1 MLIDCICGES
11 KFAINAEQ
19 IGFDGRLVKCG
30 KCGKEWFQ
38 ESKQEVIEKKLI
50 NLDQSLRAKEIM
62 LADDKNYHSDKIS
75 SLERALETKNKEL
88 ENQKTLEQR
97 LTLFESRI
105 KDNES
110 ETSRQKKYDERIIAL
125 EKQLEKTTL
134 DLFIKNTTLEK
145 RSAAL
150 QEQLNDKS
158 LSDRLSSLEQEL
170 VPKKVGGITI
180 NTKKPMKVFDGA
192 NSQQSS
198 DMQENAQ
205 PFEID
210 EITKVTNEDDSQ
222 STKEKTEEKT
232 AATTNAPTSSAST
245 SDNNDQGAPVFD
257 PVSGRF
263 VSEGDSDA
271 TPASSPA
278 TTSSAGSTTCTP

>member
-38 ESKQEVIEKKLI
+38 ESKLDVVEKKLADF
-50 NLDQSLRAKEIM
+50 DQSLHAKELRVI
-62 LADDKNYHSDKIS
+62 NQRNVFSDKIS
-75 SLERALETKNKEL
+75 SLERTLEAKNKEL

-110 ETSRQKKYDERIIAL
+110 ETYRQKKYDERINAL

-134 DLFIKNTTLEK
+134 DLFIKNTSLEK
-145 RSAAL
+145 RSATL
-150 QEQLNDKS
+150 QEQLTEKS
-158 LSDRLSSLEQEL
+158 LSDRLSSLEQDV

-180 NTKKPMKVFDGA
+180 NTKKPMKVFDEA
-192 NSQQSS
+192 NNQQSS
-198 DMQENAQ
+198 DMRGNAQ

-210 EITKVTNEDDSQ
+210 EITKVVDDGDSQ
-222 STKEKTEEKT
+222 PTKEKTEEKQSF
-232 AATTNAPTSSAST
+232 AEAHDDDEEDTTRIGRS
-245 SDNNDQGAPVFD
+245 GD
-257 PVSGRF
+257 PLKIKKI
-263 VSEGDSDA
+263 
-271 TPASSPA
+271 
-278 TTSSAGSTTCTP
+278 

>member
-38 ESKQEVIEKKLI
+38 ESKLDIVEKKLADF
-50 NLDQSLRAKEIM
+50 DQSLHAKELRVI
-62 LADDKNYHSDKIS
+62 NQRNVFSDKIS

-97 LTLFESRI
+97 LTLFESPI

-110 ETSRQKKYDERIIAL
+110 ETFRQKKYDERINTL

-180 NTKKPMKVFDGA
+180 NTKKPIQVFDET
-192 NSQQSS
+192 NDQQSS
-198 DMQENAQ
+198 DMQENPQ

-210 EITKVTNEDDSQ
+210 EITKVVDDDDSQ
-222 STKEKTEEKT
+222 PTKEKTEEKQSFAEAHDDEEDT
-232 AATTNAPTSSAST
+232 ARIGSS
-245 SDNNDQGAPVFD
+245 GD
-257 PVSGRF
+257 PLRF
-263 VSEGDSDA
+263 KKI
-271 TPASSPA
+271 
-278 TTSSAGSTTCTP
+278 

>member
-38 ESKQEVIEKKLI
+38 ESKLDIVEKKLADF
-50 NLDQSLRAKEIM
+50 DQSLHAKELRVI
-62 LADDKNYHSDKIS
+62 NQRNIFSDKIS

-110 ETSRQKKYDERIIAL
+110 EIYRQKKHDERIIAL

-150 QEQLNDKS
+150 QEQLTDKS

-180 NTKKPMKVFDGA
+180 NTKKPMKVFDEA
-192 NSQQSS
+192 NDQQSS

-210 EITKVTNEDDSQ
+210 EITKVVDDGDSQ
-222 STKEKTEEKT
+222 PTKENTKEKQSFEE
-232 AATTNAPTSSAST
+232 AHDDEEDTTRIGRS
-245 SDNNDQGAPVFD
+245 GD
-257 PVSGRF
+257 PLKIKKI
-263 VSEGDSDA
+263 
-271 TPASSPA
+271 
-278 TTSSAGSTTCTP
+278 

>member
-38 ESKQEVIEKKLI
+38 ESKLDIVEKKLADF
-50 NLDQSLRAKEIM
+50 DQSLHAKELRVI
-62 LADDKNYHSDKIS
+62 NQRNIFSDKIS

-105 KDNES
+105 KDSES
-110 ETSRQKKYDERIIAL
+110 ETYRQKQHDERINAL

-150 QEQLNDKS
+150 QEQLTDKS

-180 NTKKPMKVFDGA
+180 NTKKPMRVFDEA
-192 NSQQSS
+192 NNQQSS
-198 DMQENAQ
+198 DMQGNAQ

-210 EITKVTNEDDSQ
+210 EITKVVDDGDSQ
-222 STKEKTEEKT
+222 PTKEKTEEKQSF
-232 AATTNAPTSSAST
+232 AEAHDDEEDTTRIGRS
-245 SDNNDQGAPVFD
+245 GD
-257 PVSGRF
+257 PLKIKKI
-263 VSEGDSDA
+263 
-271 TPASSPA
+271 
-278 TTSSAGSTTCTP
+278 

>member
-38 ESKQEVIEKKLI
+38 ESKLDIIEKKLI
-50 NLDQSLRAKEIM
+50 DLDQSLHAKELRVI
-62 LADDKNYHSDKIS
+62 NQRNIFSDKIS

-110 ETSRQKKYDERIIAL
+110 EIYRQKQHDERINAL

-180 NTKKPMKVFDGA
+180 NAKKLMKVFDEA
-192 NSQQSS
+192 NNQQSS
-198 DMQENAQ
+198 DMQGNAQ

-210 EITKVTNEDDSQ
+210 EITKVVDDGDSQ
-222 STKEKTEEKT
+222 PTKEKTEEKQSF
-232 AATTNAPTSSAST
+232 AEAHDDEEDTTRIGSS
-245 SDNNDQGAPVFD
+245 GD
-257 PVSGRF
+257 PLKF
-263 VSEGDSDA
+263 KKI
-271 TPASSPA
+271 
-278 TTSSAGSTTCTP
+278 

>member
-30 KCGKEWFQ
+30 KCDKEWFQ
-38 ESKQEVIEKKLI
+38 ESKLDIVEKKLI
-50 NLDQSLRAKEIM
+50 DLDQSLHAKELRVINQ
-62 LADDKNYHSDKIS
+62 KNVFSDKTS
-75 SLERALETKNKEL
+75 SLERALEAKNKEL
-88 ENQKTLEQR
+88 ENQKILEQR

-110 ETSRQKKYDERIIAL
+110 EIYRQKKYDERINAL

-150 QEQLNDKS
+150 QEQLTEKG

-170 VPKKVGGITI
+170 EPKKVGGRVI
-180 NTKKPMKVFDGA
+180 NAKKPMEIFDKVNDRQYSGILE
-192 NSQQSS
+192 
-198 DMQENAQ
+198 DAQ

-210 EITKVTNEDDSQ
+210 EIKKVINDDNSQFTKGDS
-222 STKEKTEEKT
+222 KEKTEKKSVVEIHDDDED
-232 AATTNAPTSSAST
+232 SARI
-245 SDNNDQGAPVFD
+245 GR
-257 PVSGRF
+257 SGR
-263 VSEGDSDA
+263 
-271 TPASSPA
+271 
-278 TTSSAGSTTCTP
+278 STKS

>member
-38 ESKQEVIEKKLI
+38 ESKLEIVEKKLAD
-50 NLDQSLRAKEIM
+50 LDQSLHAKELRII
-62 LADDKNYHSDKIS
+62 NQRNVFSDKIS
-75 SLERALETKNKEL
+75 SLERTLEAKNKEL
-88 ENQKTLEQR
+88 ENQKKLEQN
-97 LTLFESRI
+97 LTLFESRV

-110 ETSRQKKYDERIIAL
+110 EVYRQKKYDERINAL

-170 VPKKVGGITI
+170 VPKKVGGIII
-180 NTKKPMKVFDGA
+180 NTKKPMKVFDEEKD
-192 NSQQSS
+192 QQSS
-198 DMQENAQ
+198 YMQENAQ

-210 EITKVTNEDDSQ
+210 EITKVVNDDDSQ
-222 STKEKTEEKT
+222 STKEKTEEKQSF
-232 AATTNAPTSSAST
+232 AKAHDDEEDTTRIGRS
-245 SDNNDQGAPVFD
+245 GD
-257 PVSGRF
+257 PLKIKKI
-263 VSEGDSDA
+263 
-271 TPASSPA
+271 
-278 TTSSAGSTTCTP
+278 

>member
-38 ESKQEVIEKKLI
+38 DSKLDIVEKKLAD
-50 NLDQSLRAKEIM
+50 LDQSLHTKELRVI
-62 LADDKNYHSDKIS
+62 NQRNVFSDKIS

-110 ETSRQKKYDERIIAL
+110 ETYRQEKYDERINAL

-150 QEQLNDKS
+150 QEQLTDKS

-180 NTKKPMKVFDGA
+180 NTIKPMKVFDEA
-192 NSQQSS
+192 NNQQSS
-198 DMQENAQ
+198 DMQGNAQ

-210 EITKVTNEDDSQ
+210 EITKVVDDGDSQ
-222 STKEKTEEKT
+222 PTKEKTEEKQSF
-232 AATTNAPTSSAST
+232 AEAHDDEEDTTRIGRS
-245 SDNNDQGAPVFD
+245 GD
-257 PVSGRF
+257 PLKIKKI
-263 VSEGDSDA
+263 
-271 TPASSPA
+271 
-278 TTSSAGSTTCTP
+278 

>member
-38 ESKQEVIEKKLI
+38 ESKLEVLEKKLI
-50 NLDQSLRAKEIM
+50 NLDQGLHAKEIK
-62 LADDKNYHSDKIS
+62 LANEKNYFSDKIS

-105 KDNES
+105 KDNDS
-110 ETSRQKKYDERIIAL
+110 EVYRQKEHDKRIHAL

-150 QEQLNDKS
+150 QEQLTDKS
-158 LSDRLSSLEQEL
+158 LSERLSSLEQEL
-170 VPKKVGGITI
+170 NPKKVGGRII
-180 NTKKPMKVFDGA
+180 NAKKPIQVFDEA
-192 NSQQSS
+192 KDQQSS
-198 DMQENAQ
+198 DKQGNAQ
-205 PFEID
+205 PFEIE
-210 EITKVTNEDDSQ
+210 EITKVVDDGDSQ
-222 STKEKTEEKT
+222 PTKEKTEGKQSFAEIHHDDDEDT
-232 AATTNAPTSSAST
+232 ARIGRS
-245 SDNNDQGAPVFD
+245 GD
-257 PVSGRF
+257 PLKF
-263 VSEGDSDA
+263 KKI
-271 TPASSPA
+271 
-278 TTSSAGSTTCTP
+278 

>member
-38 ESKQEVIEKKLI
+38 ESKLDIIEKKLVD
-50 NLDQSLRAKEIM
+50 LDQSLHAKELRII
-62 LADDKNYHSDKIS
+62 NQRNVFSDKIS

-88 ENQKTLEQR
+88 ENHKTLEQR

-110 ETSRQKKYDERIIAL
+110 ETYRQEKYDERINAL

-150 QEQLNDKS
+150 QEQLTDKS

-170 VPKKVGGITI
+170 VLKKVGDITV
-180 NTKKPMKVFDGA
+180 NTKKPMKVFDEA
-192 NSQQSS
+192 KDQQNSY
-198 DMQENAQ
+198 MQENAQ

-210 EITKVTNEDDSQ
+210 EITKVVDDGNSQ
-222 STKEKTEEKT
+222 PTKEKTEEKQSF
-232 AATTNAPTSSAST
+232 AEAHDDEEDTTRIGRS
-245 SDNNDQGAPVFD
+245 GD
-257 PVSGRF
+257 PLKIKKI
-263 VSEGDSDA
+263 
-271 TPASSPA
+271 
-278 TTSSAGSTTCTP
+278 

>member
-30 KCGKEWFQ
+30 KCDKEWFQ
-38 ESKQEVIEKKLI
+38 ESKLDVVEKKLVD
-50 NLDQSLRAKEIM
+50 LDQSLHAKELRVI
-62 LADDKNYHSDKIS
+62 NQRNVFSDKIS
-75 SLERALETKNKEL
+75 SLERTLEAKNKEL

-110 ETSRQKKYDERIIAL
+110 EIYRQKKYDEKINAL

-180 NTKKPMKVFDGA
+180 NTKKPMKVFDEA
-192 NSQQSS
+192 NNQQSS
-198 DMQENAQ
+198 DMQGNAQ

-210 EITKVTNEDDSQ
+210 EITKVVDDGDSQ
-222 STKEKTEEKT
+222 PTKEKTEEKQSF
-232 AATTNAPTSSAST
+232 AEAHDDEEDTTRIGRS
-245 SDNNDQGAPVFD
+245 GD
-257 PVSGRF
+257 PLKIKKI
-263 VSEGDSDA
+263 
-271 TPASSPA
+271 
-278 TTSSAGSTTCTP
+278 

>member
-38 ESKQEVIEKKLI
+38 ESKLDIVEKKLADF
-50 NLDQSLRAKEIM
+50 DQSLHAKELRVI
-62 LADDKNYHSDKIS
+62 NQRNIFSDKIS

-125 EKQLEKTTL
+125 EKQFEKTTL

-145 RSAAL
+145 RSTAL
-150 QEQLNDKS
+150 KEQLNEKS

-170 VPKKVGGITI
+170 VPKKVGGKII
-180 NTKKPMKVFDGA
+180 NTKKPIQVFDEVDD
-192 NSQQSS
+192 QQSS
-198 DMQENAQ
+198 NIAGKAQ
-205 PFEID
+205 SFEID
-210 EITKVTNEDDSQ
+210 EITKVVKDGDSQ
-222 STKEKTEEKT
+222 STKEKTEEKYSSVKIHDDDED
-232 AATTNAPTSSAST
+232 TSRIGRS
-245 SDNNDQGAPVFD
+245 GD
-257 PVSGRF
+257 PLKIKKI
-263 VSEGDSDA
+263 
-271 TPASSPA
+271 
-278 TTSSAGSTTCTP
+278 